1 MQTISRRQLLGK
13 GAMGVAAAG
22 FLSAGPLELRANP
35 LGLPIGFQ
43 VYPVRELIA
52 KDFEGTLRQLAAVGY
67 RDVEMCSPPG
77 YERSGFA
84 PLVKMKASEIRQTIH
99 AAGLRCASCHYQ
111 FRELKENL
119 EDRIAYAKEL
129 GLTQMILSTF
139 GLRPEATLDDWRRA
153 AGELNK
159 IGEQTQKAGIQLG
172 FHNHNFEFKE
182 IDGVLIYDEL
192 MRRFDPK
199 LVKMQF
205 QVSVISLGYEAATF
219 LTKYP
224 GRFVSLHL
232 QDWSP
237 AEKRTVA
244 VGKGVV
250 DWKKLFTAAKTGG
263 VKNYFVEVNLDAMRA
278 SCPYLH
284 DLKG

>member
-1 MQTISRRQLLGK
+1 M
-13 GAMGVAAAG
+13 GAVAAA
-22 FLSAGPLELRANP
+22 FLPPMASDLNADP

-52 KDFEGTLRQLAAVGY
+52 KDFAGTLRQLAAVGY
-67 RDVEMCSPPG
+67 RNVEMCSPPG
-77 YERSGFA
+77 YEKSGFA
-84 PLVKMKASEIRQTIH
+84 PLVKMKAAEIRKIIND
-99 AAGLRCASCHYQ
+99 ADLRCESCHYQ

-119 EDRIAYAKEL
+119 EDRIAFAKEL
-129 GLTQMILSTF
+129 GLTQMIVSTF
-139 GLRPEATLDDWRRA
+139 GIKPESTMDDWRRA
-153 AGELNK
+153 ADEANK
-159 IGEQTQKAGIQLG
+159 IGGETRKAGLQLG
-172 FHNHNFEFKE
+172 FHNHAFEFKE

-192 MRRFDPK
+192 MRRLDPK

-219 LTKYP
+219 FAKYP

-237 AEKRTVA
+237 AEKKTVA
-244 VGKGVV
+244 IGAGVV

-263 VKNYFVEVNLDAMRA
+263 VKNYFVEVNLEALKA
-278 SCPYLH
+278 SAPYLH
-284 DLKG
+284 DLKV